1 MIGKGTGTHC
11 LWTGFLVTMKA
22 SYPLK
27 DDLVC
32 CLGKW
37 TTTEEGI
44 QHLTE
49 LEMMGLHPVHVA
61 EGGT

>member
-1 MIGKGTGTHC
+1 MVPGDYESQ
-11 LWTGFLVTMKA
+11 F
-22 SYPLK
+22 YPLK

-37 TTTEEGI
+37 TTTEERT